1 MCLEGIGLQFVV
13 NGQEFTVEW
22 NMRVSSPA
30 QNHRGICRLNGKGI
44 LWPTAYSGIPE
55 VVFIQCAAI
64 AVYGKSTMEFSSVFM
79 QEVLH
84 DIIE

>member
-30 QNHRGICRLNGKGI
+30 QNHCGICRLNGKGI

-55 VVFIQCAAI
+55 IVFIQCATI
-64 AVYGKSTMEFSSVFM
+64 AV
-79 QEVLH
+79 
-84 DIIE
+84 